1 MLIGKIESKVYPKIF
16 KYAIKCSINYLW
28 MAIMFSNLLKYGVLF
43 TYITLSATYNS
54 CGRKSDPTPPADKR
68 SPDKIVQK

>member
-1 MLIGKIESKVYPKIF
+1 
-16 KYAIKCSINYLW
+16 
-28 MAIMFSNLLKYGVLF
+28 MFSNLLKYGVLF